1 MSRDKV
7 YLITGGGSGLGLETA
22 RALVC
27 KESSVTV
34 VLAAR
39 DVDRTEAALH
49 QLREKAK
56 GELVTSLIEFGS
68 TEMQCYF
75 YVSCHVRYVPVSKK
89 I

>member
-27 KESSVTV
+27 QESSVTV

-75 YVSCHVRYVPVSKK
+75 
-89 I
+89 